1 MLSRVIGG
9 RWGKEYK
16 FREEVRSGGSVS
28 EIGIRTYYH
37 KILCDVVPS
46 GRCAS
51 IHSVLWLLW
60 ELYWVYC
67 VCQLAMMSF

>member
-1 MLSRVIGG
+1 M
-9 RWGKEYK
+9 
-16 FREEVRSGGSVS
+16 RSGRSVI

-51 IHSVLWLLW
+51 THSVLWLLGKV
-60 ELYWVYC
+60 LGILSVYR
-67 VCQLAMMSF
+67 LAMISF